1 MGRADNACKGKC
13 NICSLT
19 PATNFCRHKIR
30 TRQHSGLQSR
40 PGNPTVMWIIRN
52 NFSHTGYNAPRE
64 GSHSRELGQSW
75 RWDRVKKW
83 LQRWDRQM
91 CKVGR
96 WSKEGLR
103 NAGSWKWPTSDG
115 EPANAHI
122 VRHSK
127 KLRIL
132 RLVQSEE
139 LPTPSPTFCPLQVP
153 LWRGQFTLKQ
163 DFGWAAIWFGHTGPG
178 RIYQWGVFGGGTECG
193 PGKFM
198 GQQGPGTVVRLSS
211 RHVQFIANNCQINH
225 AFLRKLSNFMWQ
237 LFDQCPINNRHVKL
251 DDRFG
256 SKL

>member
-1 MGRADNACKGKC
+1 
-13 NICSLT
+13 
-19 PATNFCRHKIR
+19 
-30 TRQHSGLQSR
+30 
-40 PGNPTVMWIIRN
+40 MWIIRN

-83 LQRWDRQM
+83 LQRRDRQM

-132 RLVQSEE
+132 KLVQSEA

-163 DFGWAAIWFGHTGPG
+163 DFGWDTIWFGHTGPG
-178 RIYQWGVFGGGTECG
+178 RIYQWGVVGGRTESSA
-193 PGKFM
+193 GKFM

-225 AFLRKLSNFMWQ
+225 AFLRKLSNSMWQ

-251 DDRFG
+251 DDRFLFSLG
-256 SKL
+256 QNYKAKNSTYKTRIRYHIS

>member
-1 MGRADNACKGKC
+1 MQQKMGRADNACKGKC

-52 NFSHTGYNAPRE
+52 NFSHTGYKAPRE

-83 LQRWDRQM
+83 LQRRDRQM

-115 EPANAHI
+115 KPANAHI

-132 RLVQSEE
+132 RLVQSEA
-139 LPTPSPTFCPLQVP
+139 LPTPSPTFCPSQVP
-153 LWRGQFTLKQ
+153 LWRGQFTLKTR
-163 DFGWAAIWFGHTGPG
+163 FWLGHHLVWTHGPGEDLSMRCCWRPHRVQRGEIYGTTGP
-178 RIYQWGVFGGGTECG
+178 RDCCTIVLET
-193 PGKFM
+193 
-198 GQQGPGTVVRLSS
+198 
-211 RHVQFIANNCQINH
+211 
-225 AFLRKLSNFMWQ
+225 
-237 LFDQCPINNRHVKL
+237 CPVHCK
-251 DDRFG
+251 
-256 SKL
+256 